1 MPVQSYSDNVFLNC
15 PLDQS
20 YKEMFDAIIF
30 TIYDCGFV
38 ARCSLEEDA
47 SGDVRFSKIENIVGE
62 CRYGIHDISRTELD
76 VSNNL
81 PRFNMPLELG
91 LFFGARKFG
100 NKDQRTKKLLI
111 LDVDQYRYQQFIS
124 DLAGYD
130 IKAHNHLPEQAS
142 GAVRDWLVTASRR
155 TTIPD
160 RGVIW
165 NDYRDFQ
172 ERLPS
177 WCRQR
182 RLQRENLVFI
192 EYSYAITDLL
202 VEIEGESP

>member
-100 NKDQRTKKLLI
+100 NKDQRTKK
-111 LDVDQYRYQQFIS
+111 
-124 DLAGYD
+124 
-130 IKAHNHLPEQAS
+130 
-142 GAVRDWLVTASRR
+142 T
-155 TTIPD
+155 
-160 RGVIW
+160 
-165 NDYRDFQ
+165 
-172 ERLPS
+172 
-177 WCRQR
+177 
-182 RLQRENLVFI
+182 
-192 EYSYAITDLL
+192 SY
-202 VEIEGESP
+202 P